1 MNEIEIEIEI
11 EIEENSLMK
20 NYNLDSRFEDF
31 AASVVVIFKIPPK
44 SFAADYLAKQLIRSA
59 CSSALNFGEFEGA
72 GSDKDRVNKLRISL
86 KELRESLR
94 NINIQIK
101 AGLIEISDVASVK
114 NENDELIR
122 IVVTLIKK
130 YN

>member
-1 MNEIEIEIEI
+1 
-11 EIEENSLMK
+11 MK
-20 NYNLDSRFEDF
+20 IYNLDSRFEDF
-31 AASVVVIFKIPPK
+31 AASIVVSFMQTPK
-44 SFAADYLAKQLIRSA
+44 SFAADYLSKQLIRSA

-72 GSDKDRVNKLRISL
+72 GSDKDRANKLRIAL

-101 AGLIEISDVASVK
+101 ANLIDSNNIAAIR

-122 IVVTLIKK
+122 IVVSLLKK
-130 YN
+130 YS

>member
-1 MNEIEIEIEI
+1 
-11 EIEENSLMK
+11 MK
-20 NYNLDSRFEDF
+20 SYNLDNRFEDF
-31 AASVVVIFKIPPK
+31 AASVVMIFKRPPK

-59 CSSALNFGEFEGA
+59 CSSALNFGEFEGV
-72 GSDKDRVNKLRISL
+72 GSDKDRANKLRISL

-101 AGLIEISDVASVK
+101 AGLIEISDVESVK

-122 IVVTLIKK
+122 IVVSLIKK

>member
-1 MNEIEIEIEI
+1 
-11 EIEENSLMK
+11 MK

-31 AASVVVIFKIPPK
+31 AASVIIMFEVVPK
-44 SFAADYLAKQLIRSA
+44 SFAADYLVKQLIRST

-72 GSDKDRVNKLRISL
+72 GSDKDRANKLRITL

-101 AGLIEISDVASVK
+101 ARLVNSEEVAAIK
-114 NENDELIR
+114 IENDELIR
-122 IVVTLIKK
+122 IVVTLLKK
-130 YN
+130 YI

>member
-1 MNEIEIEIEI
+1 
-11 EIEENSLMK
+11 MK
-20 NYNLDSRFEDF
+20 SYNLDNRFEDF
-31 AASVVVIFKIPPK
+31 AASIVVIFKMPPK

-72 GSDKDRVNKLRISL
+72 GSDKDRANKLRITL

-94 NINIQIK
+94 NINIQVK
-101 AGLIEISDVASVK
+101 ANLIDSSNIAAIR

-122 IVVTLIKK
+122 IVVSLLKN
-130 YN
+130 YS

>member
-1 MNEIEIEIEI
+1 
-11 EIEENSLMK
+11 MK
-20 NYNLDSRFEDF
+20 SYNLDNRFEDF
-31 AASVVVIFKIPPK
+31 AASIVVIFKMPPK

-72 GSDKDRVNKLRISL
+72 GSDKANKLRITL

-94 NINIQIK
+94 NINIQVK
-101 AGLIEISDVASVK
+101 ANLIDSNSIAAIR

-122 IVVTLIKK
+122 IVVSLLKN
-130 YN
+130 YS

>member
-1 MNEIEIEIEI
+1 
-11 EIEENSLMK
+11 MK
-20 NYNLDSRFEDF
+20 LYNLDSRFEDF
-31 AASVVVIFKIPPK
+31 AASVVVIFQKPPK
-44 SFAADYLAKQLIRSA
+44 TFAADYLVKQLIRSA

-72 GSDKDRVNKLRISL
+72 GSDKDRANKLRITL

-101 AGLIEISDVASVK
+101 ANLIKDSDVISVR

-122 IVVTLIKK
+122 IVVSLLKK

>member
-1 MNEIEIEIEI
+1 M
-11 EIEENSLMK
+11 
-20 NYNLDSRFEDF
+20 
-31 AASVVVIFKIPPK
+31 PPK

-72 GSDKDRVNKLRISL
+72 GSDKDRANKLRITL

-94 NINIQIK
+94 NINIQVK
-101 AGLIEISDVASVK
+101 ANLIDSNSIAAIR

-122 IVVTLIKK
+122 IVVSLLKN
-130 YN
+130 YS

>member
-1 MNEIEIEIEI
+1 
-11 EIEENSLMK
+11 MK

-31 AASVVVIFKIPPK
+31 AASVVVLFMSPPK
-44 SFAADYLAKQLIRSA
+44 SFAEDYLAKQLIRSA

-72 GSDKDRVNKLRISL
+72 GSDKDRANKLRITL

-94 NINIQIK
+94 NINIQVK
-101 AGLIEISDVASVK
+101 ANLIDIHNISAVRT
-114 NENDELIR
+114 ENDELIR
-122 IVVTLIKK
+122 IVVTLLKK

>member
-1 MNEIEIEIEI
+1 
-11 EIEENSLMK
+11 MK

-31 AASVVVIFKIPPK
+31 AASVVILFKTQPN
-44 SFAADYLAKQLIRSA
+44 SFAADYLTKQLIRSA
-59 CSSALNFGEFEGA
+59 CSSALNFGEFEVA
-72 GSDKDRVNKLRISL
+72 GSVKDRANKLRISL

-94 NINIQIK
+94 NLNIQIK
-101 AGLIEISDVASVK
+101 AGLIDINAVTSVK